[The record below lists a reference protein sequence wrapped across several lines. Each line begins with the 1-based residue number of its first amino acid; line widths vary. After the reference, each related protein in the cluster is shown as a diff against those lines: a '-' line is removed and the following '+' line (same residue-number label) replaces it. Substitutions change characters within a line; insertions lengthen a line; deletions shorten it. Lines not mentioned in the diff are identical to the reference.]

1 MSRNKIAEVR
11 EPSQA
16 EIDALR
22 MLRAVWREGDV
33 REVRAFKVPEAR
45 GGNKKPFIHNTVS
58 GYFDNPEDMA
68 REALRISDQGA
79 EGVFWTPN
87 PVNPALLA
95 RAANRMRTDLGKVTS
110 DEDIVKRVAFIL
122 DVDSERPSGISAT
135 DEECAAARRR
145 GWAIIDAL
153 ESQGWPTPIVAD
165 SGNGAHAFWYVDLP
179 NDAATLDAIKGAYEG
194 LKKQW
199 DDEAAKVDG
208 SVCNAARVIRMPGTM
223 ARKGDS
229 IASRPHR
236 LSALTLYPDGWC
248 AQAVTAE
255 QLAALAPPKVEPA
268 QRTRPERG
276 APAARPQQSDDAEDV
291 RLWIDEAMACISPD
305 CGYGE
310 WISVGVALK
319 DIFGADGLAIFDRWS
334 SASAKYPGADQ
345 VSAKWEQLA
354 ASRHPGEE
362 ARTIIGKAI
371 AGGFDMGAW
380 RRRQRA
386 QAAQAKP
393 AAAPMSNAAS
403 APAVAAS
410 SAVAVPQ
417 TRIAPVAIEG
427 ADLAE
432 VIIPTTSGRLRF
444 GAGDCVEIKRVLRD
458 GEYVNQTTQLGR
470 DIWPLAI
477 YTQREDG
484 SFGVRIQYRDPHG
497 ALHQAVVSAAGYSG
511 ARQAAGVGAEL
522 ARQGVQVAT
531 GKGSELVLAIGAYAE
546 SEEPR
551 PRVVVVTTSGW
562 HKVGAT
568 WAYVMGQAVLGA
580 QGWSPDEQ
588 APAIRSRLGRSGS
601 LAAWRAGAEEHLVTA
616 GLEVAY
622 GMALAGSLV
631 ERLGATP
638 WLLHFWGRS
647 SCGKSSAARVAAAVW
662 GPMNETL
669 QSWDTT
675 GVGLEI
681 LAENANGSC
690 LVLDELGR
698 FRGDAFAVA
707 RAVHTLGSIQGRQRA
722 KQDGSRGHQ
731 RQWRGC
737 TLSTGEVSMAS
748 RLGPQLQGGHAVR
761 ALDLHVEIGAVTQDA
776 AHSRAVY
783 RWTEAQTGCAGEAWV
798 RYLCGVDDAHLLAR
812 WEHWQQALGATR
824 AASAEQGRIIEQLAM
839 VALALELSGEASL
852 FASEEG
858 RITEVCLWV
867 LARVNS
873 GRADSGENP
882 EERALRQVWVSTAT
896 QPAKWPTEKQ
906 LAAGHHGEVWGI
918 SRYEN
923 DLPQVWTTREM
934 LAPIIANAG
943 ADVGEV
949 LKWAKESKL
958 AFDVGRTRIAGQQR
972 RWWCIDLDGLN
983 KYFGCDGG
991 THA

>member
-16 EIDALR
+16 EIDAVR
-22 MLRAVWREGDV
+22 MLCALWRDGDV
-33 REVRAFKVPEAR
+33 RELRAFNVLERR
-45 GGNKKPFIHNTVS
+45 GNDFRRPVVA
-58 GYFDNPEDMA
+58 GYFDNAADMA
-68 REALRISDQGA
+68 AEAIRLSDLGA
-79 EGVFWTPN
+79 EAVYYTPN
-87 PVNPALLA
+87 PVHPDLLA
-95 RAANRMRTDLGKVTS
+95 RAVNRTKASKKGTTTS
-110 DEDIVKRVAFIL
+110 DEHVLRRAALLIDADPVRLADI
-122 DVDSERPSGISAT
+122 SST
-135 DEECAAARRR
+135 DAEHEAARKRI
-145 GWAIIDAL
+145 WAITDAL
-153 ESQGWPTPIVAD
+153 EAAGWPLPIIVD
-165 SGNGAHAFWYVDLP
+165 SGNGWHALYPLDLP
-179 NDAATLDAIKGAYEG
+179 NDAATLELVKGALAG
-194 LKKQW
+194 L
-199 DDEAAKVDG
+199 AAAHGDAAVGIDT
-208 SVCNAARVIRMPGTM
+208 SVCNASRIFKVPGTM

-229 IASRPHR
+229 TATRPHR
-236 LSALTLYPDGWC
+236 LSSLQMMPEGWGEVV
-248 AQAVTAE
+248 VTAE

-268 QRTRPERG
+268 QRAQAVRAG
-276 APAARPQQSDDAEDV
+276 APATRAQQADDAEDV

-310 WISVGVALK
+310 WISIGVALK
-319 DIFGADGLAIFDRWS
+319 DVFGADGLAIFDRWS

-345 VSAKWEQLA
+345 IAIKWGQLA

-362 ARTIIGKAI
+362 ARTILGMASQ
-371 AGGFDMGAW
+371 GGFDMGAW

-386 QAAQAKP
+386 QAAKVKP

-403 APAVAAS
+403 APAATGVVAAPE
-410 SAVAVPQ
+410 A
-417 TRIAPVAIEG
+417 RIVPVAIEG

-432 VIIPTTSGRLRF
+432 VIIPTPNGRLRF
-444 GAGDCVEIKRVLRD
+444 GAGECSEIKRVLRD
-458 GEYVNQTTQLGR
+458 GEFVNQTTVLGR

-497 ALHQAVVSAAGYSG
+497 ALHQTVVSAAGYSG
-511 ARQAAGVGAEL
+511 ARQAASVGADL
-522 ARQGVQVAT
+522 ARQGVQIAT

-601 LAAWRAGAEEHLVTA
+601 LDAWRAGAEQHLVTA

-662 GPMNETL
+662 GPINETL

-783 RWTEAQTGCAGEAWV
+783 RWTEAQTGHAGEAWV
-798 RYLCGVDDAHLLAR
+798 RYLCGVEDAHLLAR
-812 WEHWQQALGATR
+812 WEHWQRTLGATR
-824 AASAEQGRIIEQLAM
+824 AASAEQGRIIEQVAQ
-839 VALALELSGEASL
+839 VALALELSGAASL
-852 FASEEG
+852 LTSEDG
-858 RITEVCLWV
+858 RIAELCMWV
-867 LARVNS
+867 LARINV

-906 LAAGHHGEVWGI
+906 IAAGHHGEVWGI

-949 LKWAKESKL
+949 LRWAKESKL

-991 THA
+991 THV